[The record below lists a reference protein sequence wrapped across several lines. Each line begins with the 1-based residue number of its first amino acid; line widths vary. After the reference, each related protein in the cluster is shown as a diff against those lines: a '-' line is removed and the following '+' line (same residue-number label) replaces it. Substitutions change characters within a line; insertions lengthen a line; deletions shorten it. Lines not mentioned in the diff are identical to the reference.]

1 MIIFTSVCAN
11 YMHKARCLA
20 QSVRRFL
27 PEAKFLVCLTE
38 REVPEAA
45 VNPDLFDEIILS
57 KDMWKG
63 NFNSFI
69 FKHAVVEAS
78 TAVKG
83 RFFQYL
89 MERFPEEDSY
99 IYLDPDCYVYGDFQ
113 ELKEALAEKPIVLC
127 PHLLHPGNIDMELSS
142 TAHGVYNLGFL
153 AVNHSEEA
161 HRLINWW
168 AERLSMYCYDD
179 IPKGIFTDQKW
190 MDLAPCF
197 FDVKI
202 MHHYGYDFAPW
213 GLLGAEVHKKDDTW
227 YIQGQKLNFIHYSG
241 FGPVAEMC
249 MDKWLGENGQEFRIL
264 YEEYA
269 QAHAK
274 NDEDNISKTPWSYNT
289 FASGELI
296 QNEVRHR
303 YRQDMWLMQNTED
316 PFQLNN
322 AYFVDYFSKL
332 DAQREREMEAV
343 KHDLTYYAKASVRVL
358 REEGF
363 NSFLKKV
370 AQTVGK
376 K

>member
-1 MIIFTSVCAN
+1 
-11 YMHKARCLA
+11 
-20 QSVRRFL
+20 
-27 PEAKFLVCLTE
+27 
-38 REVPEAA
+38 
-45 VNPDLFDEIILS
+45 
-57 KDMWKG
+57 
-63 NFNSFI
+63 
-69 FKHAVVEAS
+69 
-78 TAVKG
+78 
-83 RFFQYL
+83 
-89 MERFPEEDSY
+89 
-99 IYLDPDCYVYGDFQ
+99 
-113 ELKEALAEKPIVLC
+113 
-127 PHLLHPGNIDMELSS
+127 
-142 TAHGVYNLGFL
+142 
-153 AVNHSEEA
+153 
-161 HRLINWW
+161 
-168 AERLSMYCYDD
+168 
-179 IPKGIFTDQKW
+179 

-332 DAQREREMEAV
+332 DAQRAREMEAG